1 MQELWY
7 RPIVLL
13 IVLAGIYFTVRTNRV
28 FSQNLHNDTDVS
40 FLFNRCGK
48 PLRRA
53 YAAGILMQAGES
65 ICFPFMIML
74 RMAIAAG
81 GAGAIVWFA
90 VFSLLLKCV
99 QGAMGALGTY
109 YGRAG
114 SAAALVI
121 CSAKRK
127 GIGTGKNGESVIVS
141 ICGNKAVTEVADEK
155 WCVTLPAMKA
165 GGPYEM
171 KISNGEETIVFGN
184 VMIGEVWLAGGQ
196 SNMELELQNCM
207 GGKDFLA
214 NDKTENVR
222 YYYTQ
227 KNCNMDEKFFRD
239 EENTGWSCFD
249 SESARAWSAVAY
261 FYAKELA
268 ARLGVTVGIIG
279 CNWGGT
285 SASYWMSR
293 ESLEKDTDLKAY
305 LDDFD
310 NAVAGRSREEMDKE
324 YLDYV
329 KYEEEWQKKSVE
341 FYSAHPDGTWDECQA
356 YCGVSKYPGPMTPL
370 NPFHATALYDSMV
383 KRVCPYTIKGV
394 IYYQGETDDNRPK
407 TYFKLFK
414 ALIQLWRDD
423 WGDDELPFMF
433 VQLPMHRYKVDPDWK
448 HWCLIREAQM
458 RTFKTVKN
466 TGIAVILDCGEFNE
480 IHPKNKVPVGHRLYL
495 QAMHH
500 VYGDNETEAFG
511 PIYKNMIVTGD
522 RAVISFDHAES
533 GFDIKGDNGIT
544 GFEVAGADKEYK
556 PACAVIDEDG
566 TISVYADEVK
576 KPAYVRYL
584 WTNYG
589 DVTLYGKNGIPV
601 APFRTSMNDEK

>member
-1 MQELWY
+1 M
-7 RPIVLL
+7 
-13 IVLAGIYFTVRTNRV
+13 AKF
-28 FSQNLHNDTDVS
+28 
-40 FLFNRCGK
+40 K
-48 PLRRA
+48 
-53 YAAGILMQAGES
+53 AA
-65 ICFPFMIML
+65 
-74 RMAIAAG
+74 
-81 GAGAIVWFA
+81 A
-90 VFSLLLKCV
+90 VFSSNMVLQREKNV
-99 QGAMGALGTY
+99 
-109 YGRAG
+109 R
-114 SAAALVI
+114 VF
-121 CSAKRK
+121 
-127 GIGTGKNGESVIVS
+127 GTGKNGESVIVS
-141 ICGNKAVTEVADEK
+141 ICTNKAVTEVVDEK

-341 FYSAHPDGTWDECQA
+341 FYSAHPNGTWDECQA

-383 KRVCPYTIKGV
+383 KRVFPYTIKGV

-544 GFEVAGADKEYK
+544 GFEVAGTDKEYK

-576 KPAYVRYL
+576 
-584 WTNYG
+584 
-589 DVTLYGKNGIPV
+589 
-601 APFRTSMNDEK
+601 

>member
-1 MQELWY
+1 M
-7 RPIVLL
+7 
-13 IVLAGIYFTVRTNRV
+13 AKF
-28 FSQNLHNDTDVS
+28 
-40 FLFNRCGK
+40 K
-48 PLRRA
+48 
-53 YAAGILMQAGES
+53 AA
-65 ICFPFMIML
+65 
-74 RMAIAAG
+74 
-81 GAGAIVWFA
+81 A
-90 VFSLLLKCV
+90 VFSSNMVLQREKNV
-99 QGAMGALGTY
+99 
-109 YGRAG
+109 R
-114 SAAALVI
+114 VF
-121 CSAKRK
+121 
-127 GIGTGKNGESVIVS
+127 GTGKNGESVIVS
-141 ICGNKAVTEVADEK
+141 ICTNKAVTEVVDEK

-285 SASYWMSR
+285 SASYWLSR

-341 FYSAHPDGTWDECQA
+341 FYSAHPDGTWDECKQ
-356 YCGVSKYPGPMTPL
+356 VSRPYD
-370 NPFHATALYDSMV
+370 ALKSLP
-383 KRVCPYTIKGV
+383 R
-394 IYYQGETDDNRPK
+394 NS
-407 TYFKLFK
+407 
-414 ALIQLWRDD
+414 AL
-423 WGDDELPFMF
+423 
-433 VQLPMHRYKVDPDWK
+433 
-448 HWCLIREAQM
+448 
-458 RTFKTVKN
+458 
-466 TGIAVILDCGEFNE
+466 
-480 IHPKNKVPVGHRLYL
+480 
-495 QAMHH
+495 
-500 VYGDNETEAFG
+500 
-511 PIYKNMIVTGD
+511 
-522 RAVISFDHAES
+522 
-533 GFDIKGDNGIT
+533 
-544 GFEVAGADKEYK
+544 
-556 PACAVIDEDG
+556 
-566 TISVYADEVK
+566 
-576 KPAYVRYL
+576 
-584 WTNYG
+584 
-589 DVTLYGKNGIPV
+589 
-601 APFRTSMNDEK
+601 